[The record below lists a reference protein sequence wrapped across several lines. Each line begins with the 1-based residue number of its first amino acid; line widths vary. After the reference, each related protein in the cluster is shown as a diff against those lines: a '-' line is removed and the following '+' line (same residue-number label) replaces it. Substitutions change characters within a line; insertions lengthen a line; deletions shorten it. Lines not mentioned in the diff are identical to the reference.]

1 MKKLLAGVAMATA
14 TVLAM
19 PAAHAAWP
27 EKPVTIVVPFPPGGS
42 TDTLARAISPSL
54 NKSFGQSFVVDNR
67 PGATGTI
74 GANQVVR
81 SAPDGYTLLV
91 TSLGPLVIAPHL
103 LKNVPYDATQDFDYL
118 TVAVQAPNV
127 LVVPANSPYQSVA
140 DLLSAMKVS
149 PGQISLASS
158 GVGSSD
164 HLTAEV
170 FWQQTGTKGVHVPY
184 KGGAPAISDLI
195 GGQVHASF
203 QNINAVIP
211 HIQAGKLRALGI
223 TSKSRSPL
231 LPDVPT
237 MDEAGAKGVDVY
249 SWQAIAAPKGLPDEV
264 KKKLHDAL
272 VAALKDAEIGKR
284 FVDVGFEVV
293 ANTSEEF
300 AEFQKREYDRWK
312 QVIQERK
319 IGLD

>member
-54 NKSFGQSFVVDNR
+54 NKRFGQSFVVDNR

-237 MDEAGAKGVDVY
+237 MDEARGEGRRCV
-249 SWQAIAAPKGLPDEV
+249 
-264 KKKLHDAL
+264 L
-272 VAALKDAEIGKR
+272 VA
-284 FVDVGFEVV
+284 
-293 ANTSEEF
+293 S
-300 AEFQKREYDRWK
+300 DRGT
-312 QVIQERK
+312 E
-319 IGLD
+319 GSSG